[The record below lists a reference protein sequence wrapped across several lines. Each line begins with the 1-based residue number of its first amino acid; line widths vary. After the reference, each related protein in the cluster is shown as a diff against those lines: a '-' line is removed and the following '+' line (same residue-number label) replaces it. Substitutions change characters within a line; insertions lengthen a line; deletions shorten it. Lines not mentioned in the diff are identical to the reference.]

1 MTSEGPL
8 EAWEETGDLFL
19 VRALRSQRSKD
30 RYDMLQAS
38 MHLHSTNPMILPVL
52 PPILFNAFPARLAA
66 PLMAGP
72 AELVTRER
80 PSDAWLT
87 ALEPVCCAFEA
98 ALDAASVV
106 EEAFRMLVR
115 RRRNCDCRKVARERA
130 RGMAGGQRGGY

>member
-1 MTSEGPL
+1 
-8 EAWEETGDLFL
+8 
-19 VRALRSQRSKD
+19 
-30 RYDMLQAS
+30 MLQVS
-38 MHLHSTNPMILPVL
+38 MHSHSTNPMILPVL

-106 EEAFRMLVR
+106 EEAFRRLAR
-115 RRRNCDCRKVARERA
+115 RRRNCDCRRVARERA
-130 RGMAGGQRGGY
+130 RGMVGGREEDTEVEMDFEALGELWTSIEEGGPFSRSSPGI